1 MPTRGGVDMTITT
14 TTGQKTTPR
23 SLRQLMKRKKEKI
36 ECCDICKVDIRE
48 NKQKNKKKTNSTFP

>member
-1 MPTRGGVDMTITT
+1 MTITT

-48 NKQKNKKKTNSTFP
+48 NKQKNKKKTNPTFP